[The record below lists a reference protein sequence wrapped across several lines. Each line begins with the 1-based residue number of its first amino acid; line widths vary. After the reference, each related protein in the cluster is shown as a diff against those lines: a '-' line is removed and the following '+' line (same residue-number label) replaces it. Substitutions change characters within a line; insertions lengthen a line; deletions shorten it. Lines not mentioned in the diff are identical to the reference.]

1 MRLRSTRLGFD
12 PQLVFCANHD
22 RGEVEEIMIAAIS
35 LPRLMRI
42 GAGASRELAP
52 VLQQL
57 GLKSPMI
64 VTDKYLV
71 SSGKVDALLE
81 PLKAADITARV
92 FSDSVPDPT
101 ITSINAGLAFLRESE
116 HDCVIGFGGG
126 SPIDSSKAIAVL
138 AVHGGKMPDYKTP
151 HMQDTPGLP
160 IIAIPTT
167 AGTGSEATRFTIIT
181 DEVTDEKMLCPGT
194 AYLPIAALVDFE
206 LTMTKPKRLTADTG
220 IDSLTHAIEAYVS
233 KRANPFSDS
242 MALAAMRAIAP
253 NLRRVMKDPG
263 DRAAREALMIGATQ
277 AGIAFSNSSVALVHG
292 MSRPIGAHFHVPH
305 GLSNAMLLPAIT
317 AFSAPAA
324 LKRYA
329 ESARAMGI
337 APEAE
342 GDQSSVA
349 RLLEELDSLNRD
361 LDVPGPKAY
370 GIDENKW
377 MSLIPTMAKQA
388 IASGSPANNPRVPT
402 AEEIETLY
410 KQVWRA
416 SA

>member
-1 MRLRSTRLGFD
+1 
-12 PQLVFCANHD
+12 
-22 RGEVEEIMIAAIS
+22 MIASIS
-35 LPRLMRI
+35 LPRLMRV
-42 GAGASRELAP
+42 GAGASKELAS

-64 VTDKYLV
+64 VTDKFLS
-71 SSGKVDALLE
+71 SSGKAQALVE
-81 PLKAADITARV
+81 PLKAAGITARV
-92 FSDSVPDPT
+92 FADSIPDPT
-101 ITSINAGLAFLRESE
+101 IASVNAGLAFLREGK
-116 HDCVIGFGGG
+116 HDCLVGFGGG

-138 AVHGGKMPDYKTP
+138 AKHGGKMQDYKAP
-151 HMQDTPGLP
+151 HVQDVPGLP
-160 IIAIPTT
+160 IIAVPTT

-233 KRANPFSDS
+233 RRANPFADN
-242 MALAAMRAIAP
+242 MALSAMRAIAP
-253 NLRRVMKDPG
+253 NLRRVIKDPG
-263 DRAAREALMIGATQ
+263 DREARESLMIGATL

-329 ESARAMGI
+329 DSARAMGV
-337 APEAE
+337 AEENE
-342 GDQSSVA
+342 GDQSAVA
-349 RLLEELDSLNRD
+349 RLLEELESLNHD

-370 GIDENKW
+370 GIDEKKW
-377 MSLIPTMAKQA
+377 NSLIPTMAKQA
-388 IASGSPANNPRVPT
+388 IASGSPGNNPRVPT
-402 AEEIETLY
+402 SDEIEHLY
-410 KQVWRA
+410 VQVWKA